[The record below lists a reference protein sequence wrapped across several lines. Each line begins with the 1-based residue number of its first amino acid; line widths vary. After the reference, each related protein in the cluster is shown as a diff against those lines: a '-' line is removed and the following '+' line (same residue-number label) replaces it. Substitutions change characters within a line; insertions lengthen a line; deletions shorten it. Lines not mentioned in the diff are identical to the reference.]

1 MIPAT
6 QSKASGSGFSL
17 IEVVIA
23 IAIMG
28 ISFFL
33 LTETFFNILLTLDSL
48 EAQSDYQK
56 DVRFVRREIIQI
68 ADREELEDGGE
79 ITTLDLGKAAWEV
92 ELEETEIVDLF
103 KVDLLIEF
111 ENPGGEP
118 LEYRENLFL
127 LRPTWSDPIESSAI
141 LADVRDRIER
151 ENLRRDW

>member
-1 MIPAT
+1 MIRAIRNN
-6 QSKASGSGFSL
+6 SSGSGFSL

-23 IAIMG
+23 ISVMG

-79 ITTLDLGKAAWEV
+79 ITTLDLGEAGWEV
-92 ELEETEIVDLF
+92 ELEETEIVHPF

-111 ENPGGEP
+111 EKPGGEP
-118 LEYRENLFL
+118 FQYREKLYL

-141 LADVRDRIER
+141 LADARDRIEQ

>member
-1 MIPAT
+1 MIHAIRSSFPRN
-6 QSKASGSGFSL
+6 GFSL

-23 IAIMG
+23 ISIAG

-79 ITTLDLGKAAWEV
+79 ITTLDLGEATWEV

-103 KVDLLIEF
+103 KVDLWIEF
-111 ENPGGEP
+111 ENPEGEP
-118 LEYRENLFL
+118 FEYRENLFL

-141 LADVRDRIER
+141 LADVRDRIEQ
-151 ENLRRDW
+151 ENLKRDW

>member
-1 MIPAT
+1 MIPET
-6 QSKASGSGFSL
+6 VSNRQGKGFSL

-23 IAIMG
+23 IAVAG

-68 ADREELEDGGE
+68 ADRDEIEDGGE
-79 ITTLDLGKAAWEV
+79 ITTLDLGKAVWEV

-103 KVDLLIEF
+103 HVDLQIEF
-111 ENPGGEP
+111 ENPEGEP
-118 LEYRENLFL
+118 IEYREILFL

-141 LADVRDRIER
+141 LSDARDRIE
-151 ENLRRDW
+151 EQNLRRDW